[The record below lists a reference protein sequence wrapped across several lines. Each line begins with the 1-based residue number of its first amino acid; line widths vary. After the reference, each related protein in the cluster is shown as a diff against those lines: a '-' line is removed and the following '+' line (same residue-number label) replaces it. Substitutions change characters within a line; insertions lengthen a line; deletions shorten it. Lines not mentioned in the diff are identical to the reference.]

1 MGERV
6 LVFLL
11 TAAAAL
17 AAGMHDWR
25 GASKKVRLVFVLIM
39 LYAGYT
45 GYGYIVDKTM
55 PNLPSAV
62 SLAYEKLAVRIDKYL
77 KPQTIPDPS
86 KHKEENAD
94 E

>member
-17 AAGMHDWR
+17 IAGMQDWK
-25 GASKKVRLVFVLIM
+25 GASRKVRLVFVLIM

-55 PNLPSAV
+55 PNLPDGVTFAF
-62 SLAYEKLAVRIDKYL
+62 EKLAVRIDKVL

-86 KHKEENAD
+86 KHKEDSAD

>member
-11 TAAAAL
+11 TAAASL
-17 AAGMHDWR
+17 AAGLQDWK

-55 PNLPSAV
+55 PNLPDAV
-62 SLAYEKLAVRIDKYL
+62 SLAFEKLAVRIDKVL
-77 KPQTIPDPS
+77 KPQTIPDPP
-86 KHKEENAD
+86 KQKEGNAD
-94 E
+94 D

>member
-17 AAGMHDWR
+17 VAGMKDWKGVSR
-25 GASKKVRLVFVLIM
+25 KVRVVFVLIM

-55 PNLPSAV
+55 PNLPDGV
-62 SLAYEKLAVRIDKYL
+62 TLAFEKLAVRIDKFL

-86 KHKEENAD
+86 KHKEDSQD